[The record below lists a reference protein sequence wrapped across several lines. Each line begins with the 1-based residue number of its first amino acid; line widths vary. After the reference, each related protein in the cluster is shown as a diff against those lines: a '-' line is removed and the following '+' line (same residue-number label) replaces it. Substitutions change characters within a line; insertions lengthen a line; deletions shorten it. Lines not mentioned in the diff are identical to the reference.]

1 MNEYF
6 EKKIKIELSEKEFQH
21 WNKESILFL
30 VSIFEYDKLKSLYDF
45 NLILLNDY
53 IKWFKKIEKDDKN
66 VDMYDSELLTRL
78 YLLIKEDL
86 NNHKNSSYQD
96 FLNGIVKEDKAE
108 EYKSSKDESST
119 DGTSTDESST
129 YESCMGTCPIYSYH
143 NFLVGFII
151 TIVFIL
157 FKYFLSFI
165 FFDKKEEKKHIFEL
179 KLPIPTNLINNSLI
193 KYFLGDKLHDCI

>member
-6 EKKIKIELSEKEFQH
+6 EKKIKIELSEKDFKD
-21 WNKESILFL
+21 WNKESISFL

-53 IKWFKKIEKDDKN
+53 TKWLKENEVD
-66 VDMYDSELLTRL
+66 DMYDLELLKRL
-78 YLLIKEDL
+78 YLSIKEDL
-86 NNHKNSSYQD
+86 NNNKNNSYKD
-96 FLNGIVKEDKAE
+96 FLNGIVKEEDKSE
-108 EYKSSKDESST
+108 QHEQPEPSIDEPCIS
-119 DGTSTDESST
+119 
-129 YESCMGTCPIYSYH
+129 CPIYSYH

-179 KLPIPTNLINNSLI
+179 KLPIPANLINNSLI
-193 KYFLGDKLHDCI
+193 KYFLGDKLHDFI